1 VDKLLGAGPIIA
13 TASTDD
19 KLALARSLGADIA
32 INYRQDDD
40 WPNQVLA
47 ATDGRGVDVILES
60 VGGDIFAKS
69 LGALAPFGHLISF
82 GAASSTA
89 ASLDVKNLYEANHTL
104 TGVLL
109 SGWFR
114 RGSAVSDALTRLLT
128 WIAAGDL
135 RIRTTFPLEHAAAAH
150 HAIHNRKTTGKV
162 VLTPWP

>member
-89 ASLDVKNLYEANHTL
+89 GSLDVKNLYEA
-104 TGVLL
+104 
-109 SGWFR
+109 
-114 RGSAVSDALTRLLT
+114 
-128 WIAAGDL
+128 
-135 RIRTTFPLEHAAAAH
+135 
-150 HAIHNRKTTGKV
+150 
-162 VLTPWP
+162 TPSPESS